1 MTLKKDVVHVK
12 YTVNSLSL
20 QISLDR
26 NELVWV
32 VEGREAAEWW
42 RVQTEAG
49 LQGYF
54 PASFLRVMD
63 SLT

>member
-1 MTLKKDVVHVK
+1 
-12 YTVNSLSL
+12 
-20 QISLDR
+20 
-26 NELVWV
+26 V
-32 VEGREAAEWW
+32 VEGKEAAEWW